1 MNELDWAKAAHHP
14 ERRTSFGDPDTARI
28 ACVSCGGLWPCITGI
43 LIAEI
48 ERLTKENAD
57 LLVANERQ
65 WNLLVGYWHGREYVE
80 QDLEGETDD

>member
-1 MNELDWAKAAHHP
+1 
-14 ERRTSFGDPDTARI
+14 
-28 ACVSCGGLWPCITGI
+28 